1 MRFYVIVIDV
11 AAPGRSVHHLGIT
24 PGGVICGHRDNSAIG
39 RSLRAR
45 ALACTHVDPH
55 RGRARPGIIAPGV
68 IAWPPGFASTT
79 GRPAM
84 EPGSFSRTQGSANAG
99 QRRLC
104 TPVPAAATP
113 LPSSVPRHD
122 RAVRR
127 EVGRDQNCARLAAGP
142 IATQPGNL
150 RACHRG
156 PLPGQAGRDEAGGS
170 HHRQHQRLASQ
181 SSLRAGQRA
190 EPRARWPGAQRPAG
204 AGTDMPSW
212 VPSRSGRA
220 AGRPGCRA
228 PPRAGAARFTLPRV
242 TGG

>member
-127 EVGRDQNCARLAAGP
+127 EVGRDQNCAGSPPVPSQHGQATCAPVIVAHCPGRPVVTKPEGATTASTSGSPASQASEQGNAPNPGLGGRGHSDQLA
-142 IATQPGNL
+142 PG
-150 RACHRG
+150 RTC
-156 PLPGQAGRDEAGGS
+156 PLGSRPGQAVPPGGRD
-170 HHRQHQRLASQ
+170 
-181 SSLRAGQRA
+181 
-190 EPRARWPGAQRPAG
+190 
-204 AGTDMPSW
+204 
-212 VPSRSGRA
+212 A
-220 AGRPGCRA
+220 A
-228 PPRAGAARFTLPRV
+228 LPR
-242 TGG
+242 GQAPRGSPCRG